1 MEKGFT
7 KAFGAAG
14 IWAAL
19 LATVFTPR
27 SAGAYGPSTMYTP
40 PAGSLVPGALYARA
54 MQASNGKM
62 YATFEQ
68 YTTGVASFPIF
79 ESTDSGRTWTLVG
92 AVKDTHKG
100 WGMRWEPFL
109 YQLPQAIGNLAA
121 GTLLCAGLDLPYDRS
136 SCEIDL
142 YQSTDAGRTWT
153 YVSTVAVGTQA
164 TPGSDPVWEPYL
176 MVVNNKLYCFYSDE
190 RDAAYSQK
198 LSHQSTTDGVTWSSV
213 VSDVAISGQRPGMVV
228 VTQMPNG
235 NYLMTYEIVGVGGAY
250 YKTSSNIESWNAS
263 DKGTEF
269 DANGSSPFCVTM
281 DGTIILSSAGTS
293 NLYTNTNN
301 GTGSWTQISSPIGTA
316 YSRCLVPL
324 NNGRLFVIGAGWN
337 GSSLNN
343 VTYAD
348 MAFGCAPTAIVPSLQ
363 VNGGA
368 WLNVSSDTVSA
379 GATVVLGPSPNVATG
394 WSWTGPN
401 GFTATTREVTL
412 SSITASQ
419 AGTYTAT
426 YTNSSSCK
434 STQKFTLTVSNSTN
448 ILTIH
453 TQGSGENKQVQLLI
467 DSKLNLQSFDRNSEV
482 RIFDLKG
489 TPVYENR
496 ITANAMVVPSLKTGV
511 YVIAVT
517 RDKVLLERKSFFVE

>member
-1 MEKGFT
+1 METSFK
-7 KAFGAAG
+7 KVVSAAG
-14 IWAAL
+14 IGAAL
-19 LATVFTPR
+19 LATILMPR
-27 SAGAYGPSTMYTP
+27 SAGAYGPSTMWTP
-40 PAGSLVPGALYARA
+40 PTGTLVPGALYARA

-68 YTTGVASFPIF
+68 YTTGVSTFPIF
-79 ESTDSGRTWTLVG
+79 ESTDSGKTWSKVG
-92 AVKDTHKG
+92 DVKDTHKG

-109 YQLPQAIGNLAA
+109 YQLPQAIGGMAE
-121 GTLLCAGLDLPYDRS
+121 GTLLCAGLVLPYDRS
-136 SCEIDL
+136 ACEIDL
-142 YQSTDAGRTWT
+142 YKSTDAGRTWT

-164 TPGSDPVWEPYL
+164 NPGSDPVWEPYL

-198 LSHQSTTDGVTWSSV
+198 LSHQSTTDGTTWSSV
-213 VSDVAISGQRPGMVV
+213 VSDVAVSGQRPGMVV

-235 NYLMTYEIVGVGGAY
+235 NYLMTYEIVGIGGAY

-263 DKGTEF
+263 DKGTAF
-269 DANGSSPFCVTM
+269 DAGGSSPYCVTM
-281 DGTIILSSAGTS
+281 NGTIILSSAGTS

-301 GTGSWTQISSPIGTA
+301 GTGSWTQIGSPIGTA

-337 GSSLNN
+337 GSGLNN

-348 MAFGCAPTAIVPSLQ
+348 MAFGCTPTAIVPSIQ

-368 WLNVSSDTVSA
+368 WQNISSDTVA
-379 GATVVLGPSPNVATG
+379 VGATVVLGPTPNVATG
-394 WSWTGPN
+394 WTWAGPN

-412 SSITASQ
+412 SSITAAQ

-434 STQKFTLTVSNSTN
+434 STQKFTLTVSTATG
-448 ILTIH
+448 ILTLH
-453 TQGSGENKQVQLLI
+453 AQGRHGSEQIQLLLNHN
-467 DSKLNLQSFDRNSEV
+467 LNLQGSDQNAEV
-482 RIFDLKG
+482 RIFNLNGVSIYRSPVSANELVIPALK
-489 TPVYENR
+489 
-496 ITANAMVVPSLKTGV
+496 SGV
-511 YVIAVT
+511 YVIDLL
-517 RDKVLLERKSFFVE
+517 RENVLLERKSFLIE